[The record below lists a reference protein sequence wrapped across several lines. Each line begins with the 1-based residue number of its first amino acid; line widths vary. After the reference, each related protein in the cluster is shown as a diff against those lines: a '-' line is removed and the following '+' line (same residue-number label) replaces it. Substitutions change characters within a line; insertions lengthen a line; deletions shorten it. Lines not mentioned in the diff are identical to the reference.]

1 MIKKIIFITPG
12 DAEYGF
18 RLAGVEQ
25 LVTGEEEVNT
35 ALQKAISEPD
45 SGMIVVDERLLKNY
59 SWEQLRDAERSFPGI
74 FLIIPSPVRPVFEA
88 EDYAARLIR
97 QAIGYHVRLRV

>member
-1 MIKKIIFITPG
+1 MIKKIIFITPR
-12 DAEYGF
+12 DAEHGF

-35 ALQKAISEPD
+35 ALQKAIREPD
-45 SGMIVVDERLLKNY
+45 SGMIVVDERLLKEY
-59 SWEQLRDAERSFPGI
+59 SWEQLRDVEKNFPGI
-74 FLIIPSPVRPVFEA
+74 FLILPSPVRPVFEA

>member
-1 MIKKIIFITPG
+1 MIKKIIFITPP

-25 LVTGEEEVNT
+25 LVAAEEEVNA
-35 ALQKAISEPD
+35 ALQKAMREPD

-59 SWEQLRDAERSFPGI
+59 SWEQLRDAERSFRGI
-74 FLIIPSPVRPVFEA
+74 FLILPSPVRPVFEA

-97 QAIGYHVRLRV
+97 QAIGYHVRLRL